1 MNFKQSEVQ
10 NQRIERITTSHLVI
24 GIDMAKETHVA
35 QATNFRGIVLS
46 NRHISFSNTI
56 EGFDKLQR
64 WIDGIQQKHRLN
76 RVIIGMEPTGHYWW
90 NLANWLTNKGSNVV
104 LVNPAATKRNKENRD
119 NSPSKSDPK
128 DALVIADIVSR
139 GYYYEHTRQAQE
151 FQRLRTLM
159 SDREF
164 WVAYSV
170 RLQNRIIRW
179 LDIRFPEYTSVFK
192 DWSCKRSM
200 ATLKELPLPQDLASR
215 SIPDMI
221 TTWRKHMHRAG
232 GSTGTQKAA
241 ELISQAKRSVGDVTA
256 LAEAKRDL
264 ERLIA
269 EYERVAEML
278 GEMQKQ
284 ILAILNEI
292 PMASQLRSIKG
303 LGPIFVAAI
312 LAGAGDLGQYAHG
325 RQLLRKA
332 GLNLAESTSGKR
344 KGQIVISKRGDS
356 TLRKYLFLATLQLI
370 GVNPVFR
377 ELHEYNVKVKHM
389 KKLRSVF
396 KLLGKVARILISI
409 VQKGEIFTPEKASHI
424 IAQAA

>member
-1 MNFKQSEVQ
+1 
-10 NQRIERITTSHLVI
+10 
-24 GIDMAKETHVA
+24 
-35 QATNFRGIVLS
+35 
-46 NRHISFSNTI
+46 
-56 EGFDKLQR
+56 
-64 WIDGIQQKHRLN
+64 
-76 RVIIGMEPTGHYWW
+76 
-90 NLANWLTNKGSNVV
+90 
-104 LVNPAATKRNKENRD
+104 
-119 NSPSKSDPK
+119 
-128 DALVIADIVSR
+128 VIADIVSR

-192 DWSCKRSM
+192 DWTCKRSM

-215 SIPDMI
+215 SITEMI

-256 LAEAKRDL
+256 ISEAKQDL
-264 ERLIA
+264 ERLIE
-269 EYERVAEML
+269 EYERIVEML
-278 GEMQKQ
+278 GEMQKK
-284 ILAILNEI
+284 ILEILSEI

-312 LAGAGDLGQYAHG
+312 LAGTGDLRQYAHG

-332 GLNLAESTSGKR
+332 GLKLAESTSGKR
-344 KGQIVISKRGDS
+344 KGQIDRHIETRR
-356 TLRKYLFLATLQLI
+356 LYLT
-370 GVNPVFR
+370 
-377 ELHEYNVKVKHM
+377 
-389 KKLRSVF
+389 
-396 KLLGKVARILISI
+396 
-409 VQKGEIFTPEKASHI
+409 
-424 IAQAA
+424 

>member
-1 MNFKQSEVQ
+1 MKFKQSEVQ
-10 NQRIERITTSHLVI
+10 NQRIERISTSHLVV

-46 NRHISFSNTI
+46 NRHLSFSNTI
-56 EGFDKLQR
+56 EGFEKLQR
-64 WIDGIQQKHRLN
+64 WIEGLQQKHRLN
-76 RVIIGMEPTGHYWW
+76 SVIIGMEPTGHYWW
-90 NLANWLTNKGSNVV
+90 NLANWLTEKESNVV
-104 LVNPAATKRNKENRD
+104 LVNPATTKRNKENRD

-192 DWSCKRSM
+192 DWTCKRSM

-215 SIPDMI
+215 SITEMI
-221 TTWRKHMHRAG
+221 TTWRKHMNRAG
-232 GSTGTQKAA
+232 GSTGIQKAA

-256 LAEAKRDL
+256 LSEAKQDL
-264 ERLIA
+264 ERLIE
-269 EYERVAEML
+269 EYERIVEML
-278 GEMQKQ
+278 GGMQKK
-284 ILAILNEI
+284 ILGILNEI
-292 PMASQLRSIKG
+292 PMVSQLRSIKG

-312 LAGAGDLGQYAHG
+312 LAGAGDLRQYAHG

-377 ELHEYNVKVKHM
+377 ELHEYNIKVKHM

-409 VQKGEIFTPEKASHI
+409 VQKGETFTPEKASRI